1 LVASDVTS
9 TPEPAPNELMR
20 LLAAFLADEPVA
32 VLEVALEDVDVVDVV
47 AVTIEFAS
55 IFDVSDDQ
63 AIT

>member
-9 TPEPAPNELMR
+9 TPEPAPNELTS
-20 LLAAFLADEPVA
+20 LLAAVFAEEPMA
-32 VLEVALEDVDVVDVV
+32 VLDVALEDVDVVDVV